1 MERRYGNVYMKRFIY
16 FNVYVIR
23 GEDGDI
29 LIDTGFKFMRRRL
42 RKWLDKFNIKLVI
55 LTHAHVDHTW
65 NANYLKQIYN
75 CKIALSK
82 DDIKYIDNS
91 KIDTK
96 PLNNKLGWWAKIM
109 NYGMKKF
116 KSEPFEVD
124 VELNKN
130 QDLDYCGLPLK
141 IVSLRGHTDGSIGVL
156 YNDYLFAG
164 DALVYRG
171 KYATAAYQNQDNE
184 NALKSVEKIIKMN
197 PKLIFVGHDK
207 MFTVDKIRKSNYTI

>member
-1 MERRYGNVYMKRFIY
+1 MERRYGNIYMKRFIY

-55 LTHAHVDHTW
+55 LTHAHIDHTW
-65 NANYLKQIYN
+65 NAAYLKEIYN
-75 CKIALSK
+75 CTLALSK
-82 DDIKYIDNS
+82 DDIKNIDNS

-109 NYGMKKF
+109 NYGMRKF
-116 KSEPFEVD
+116 KAEPYEID
-124 VELNKN
+124 IELDKN
-130 QDLDYCGLPLK
+130 QNLDYCGLTLK
-141 IVSLRGHTDGSIGVL
+141 IVSLKGHTDGSIGIL
-156 YNDYLFAG
+156 YDGYLFAG

-184 NALKSVEKIIKMN
+184 NALKSVKKIIELN

-207 MFTVDKIRKSNYTI
+207 MFSVDKINNKNI

>member
-1 MERRYGNVYMKRFIY
+1 MERRYGNIYMKRFIY

-55 LTHAHVDHTW
+55 LTHAHIDHTW
-65 NANYLKQIYN
+65 NAAYLKEIYN
-75 CKIALSK
+75 CPLALSK
-82 DDIKYIDNS
+82 DDIKNIDNS
-91 KIDTK
+91 KINSK
-96 PLNNKLGWWAKIM
+96 PLNKKFNLWSRLM
-109 NYGMKKF
+109 NYGMRKY
-116 KSEPFEVD
+116 KSEPYTVD
-124 VELNKN
+124 IELEDN
-130 QDLDYCGLPLK
+130 QLINEFDLELK
-141 IVSLRGHTDGSIGVL
+141 IVSLKGHTDGSIGVL
-156 YNDYLFAG
+156 YNGYLFAG

-184 NALKSVEKIIKMN
+184 NALKSVKKIIELN

-207 MFTVDKIRKSNYTI
+207 MFSVDKINNKNI